1 MNRIKVISCSA
12 CLLRKSQA
20 VSRRDIEF
28 IAYDIR
34 NRLTKIKN
42 FSEYERMEISMEGGG
57 SGEERTQDGSR
68 SQDNLVGAGG
78 RRIMS
83 SQSGNTAHNNQ
94 GVIELHISE
103 TEQNTPGKNRTH

>member
-1 MNRIKVISCSA
+1 
-12 CLLRKSQA
+12 
-20 VSRRDIEF
+20 
-28 IAYDIR
+28 
-34 NRLTKIKN
+34 
-42 FSEYERMEISMEGGG
+42 MEGGG
-57 SGEERTQDGSR
+57 GGEDRTQDGSR
-68 SQDNLVGAGG
+68 IQEPLVGAGG